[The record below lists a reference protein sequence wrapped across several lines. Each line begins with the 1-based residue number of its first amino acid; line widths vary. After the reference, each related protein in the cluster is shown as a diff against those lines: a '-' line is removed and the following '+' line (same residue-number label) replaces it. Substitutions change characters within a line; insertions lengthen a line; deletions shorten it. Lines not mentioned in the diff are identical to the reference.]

1 MIPFFLQ
8 AIETREQYELIEQLY
23 IRYYSLMVSR
33 AYQIL
38 NNISDAEDA
47 VMKVFETISED
58 PHLVCDLEQT
68 AIVAKLS
75 LFTKNAAID
84 IYRKKRTRNSVLSY
98 STDHDLDILA
108 NIADPQ
114 QNIEDI
120 AVNAENQTHLK
131 KAIQSLDDK
140 YRIPLLLKYYYN
152 QSNSSIAKALDLTVE
167 TVNQRIFRAKGK
179 IKIILGGWDINEKIQ

>member
-1 MIPFFLQ
+1 MMPLLH
-8 AIETREQYELIEQLY
+8 AIETREQYDLIEQLY
-23 IRYYSLMVSR
+23 IQYYKSMVSR

-47 VMKVFETISED
+47 AMKVFETISED
-58 PHLVCDLEQT
+58 PHLICEPEET

-84 IYRKKRTRNSVLSY
+84 IYRKKKIRNNVLSY

-108 NIADPQ
+108 NVADPQ

-120 AVNAENQTHLK
+120 AVDAENQTHLK
-131 KAIQSLDDK
+131 IAIQSLDDK

-179 IKIILGGWDINEKIQ
+179 LETILRGLGHK

>member
-8 AIETREQYELIEQLY
+8 AIETHEQYELIEQLY
-23 IRYYSLMVSR
+23 IRYYDLMVSR
-33 AYQIL
+33 AYQVL
-38 NNISDAEDA
+38 NDISDAEDA
-47 VMKVFETISED
+47 AMKVFETISED
-58 PHLVCDLEQT
+58 PHLICDLEQPDT
-68 AIVAKLS
+68 VAKLS

-84 IYRKKRTRNSVLSY
+84 IYRKKRIRNNVLSY
-98 STDHDLDILA
+98 SSDHEIDMLA

-131 KAIQSLDDK
+131 MAIQSLDDK

-152 QSNSSIAKALDLTVE
+152 QGNSSIAKALDLPVE

-179 IKIILGGWDINEKIQ
+179 IKIILRGLGHK

>member
-8 AIETREQYELIEQLY
+8 AIETCEQYELIEQLY

-179 IKIILGGWDINEKIQ
+179 IKIILGGLGHK

>member
-1 MIPFFLQ
+1 MMPFFLQ
-8 AIETREQYELIEQLY
+8 ALETREQYVLIEQLY
-23 IRYYSLMVSR
+23 NQYYSLMVSR

-38 NNISDAEDA
+38 NDISDAEDA
-47 VMKVFETISED
+47 AMKVFEKISED
-58 PHLVCDLEQT
+58 PHLICDIEKT
-68 AIVAKLS
+68 AVVAKLS

-84 IYRKKRTRNSVLSY
+84 IYRKKKIRNNVLSY

-108 NIADPQ
+108 NVADPN

-131 KAIQSLDDK
+131 MAIQNLDDK

-152 QSNSSIAKALDLTVE
+152 QSNSSIAKALNLTVE
-167 TVNQRIFRAKGK
+167 NVNQRIFRAKGK
-179 IKIILGGWDINEKIQ
+179 LELILRGLEHK